1 MFLEFVF
8 LFLTVVS
15 LTLPISGVSAG
26 INFWACSWVWWWTF
40 SFPLWFFHMLS
51 QVSYWEMK
59 KEENFVGIEGMIM
72 CDL

>member
-1 MFLEFVF
+1 
-8 LFLTVVS
+8 
-15 LTLPISGVSAG
+15 
-26 INFWACSWVWWWTF
+26 
-40 SFPLWFFHMLS
+40 MLS